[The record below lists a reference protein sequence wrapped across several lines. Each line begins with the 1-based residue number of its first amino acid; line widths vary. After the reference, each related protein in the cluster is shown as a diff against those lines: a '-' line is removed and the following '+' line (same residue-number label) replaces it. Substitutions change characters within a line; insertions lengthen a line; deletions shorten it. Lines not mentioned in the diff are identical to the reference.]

1 MSAQSEIKDYV
12 EGFYDGPHATPKESD
27 HGPIFLG
34 IKNVT
39 PDGRLDFSEIR
50 HVSPE
55 EFPRWT
61 KRVVPQKDDI
71 VFSYEATLHR
81 YALIPEGF
89 IGCLGRRMALIRPDR
104 AKINPRFLHYYM
116 LSSAWRKE
124 AEASIISGATV
135 DRIPLTKVP
144 NFKVDFPPLTQ
155 QEIIAEILSCY
166 DDLIENN
173 KRRIELLEES
183 ARQLYKEWFVRFR
196 FPGHEHVKIINGV
209 PEGWQRLKIS
219 DLCTVGRGASPRPIQ
234 NYMDGEIPWF
244 KIADATAS
252 ESPFIFE
259 TKEKVI
265 ESGAQKSVY
274 LPEGEL
280 ILSNSATCGVPN
292 FTGVKGCIHDGWLY
306 FKGLNTVHKWFLYLY
321 LVFQQRALL
330 QGIGEGATQ
339 KNLNTTYV
347 GNQVVT
353 IPGSDTLLQSFTDL
367 VEPVFMQIKTL
378 AIYNRQ
384 LSQARDLLLPKLMK
398 GEIAV

>member
-1 MSAQSEIKDYV
+1 MVKQIQLGEMVDINPESISKDFPHKEIEYIDISSVGSGSLINNPETIRLDVAPSRAKRKVQESDTILAMVRPNLRSFMYIRN
-12 EGFYDGPHATPKESD
+12 PKENTIVSTGFAVLRPKD
-27 HGPIFLG
+27 
-34 IKNVT
+34 NV
-39 PDGRLDFSEIR
+39 D
-50 HVSPE
+50 
-55 EFPRWT
+55 
-61 KRVVPQKDDI
+61 
-71 VFSYEATLHR
+71 
-81 YALIPEGF
+81 
-89 IGCLGRRMALIRPDR
+89 
-104 AKINPRFLHYYM
+104 PRFIYYCVSNPVFTGY
-116 LSSAWRKE
+116 LTNNAKGTSYPA
-124 AEASIISGATV
+124 V
-135 DRIPLTKVP
+135 DTKTITRGYIP
-144 NFKVDFPPLTQ
+144 NFKFDD
-155 QEIIAEILSCY
+155 QEKIGQLLVLY
-166 DDLIENN
+166 DDLIVNN

-196 FPGHEHVKIINGV
+196 FPGHEHVKIVDGV
-209 PEGWQRLKIS
+209 PEGWKKLKIS

-265 ESGAQKSVY
+265 ETGAQKSVY

-306 FKGLNTVHKWFLYLY
+306 FKGLKTVDKWFLYLY
-321 LVFQQRALL
+321 LVFQQKALL

-347 GNQVVT
+347 GNQIIT
-353 IPGSDTLLQSFTDL
+353 IPDSEVLLQSFTDL
-367 VEPVFMQIKTL
+367 VEPVFLQIKTL
-378 AIYNRQ
+378 ASYNRQ
-384 LSQARDLLLPKLMK
+384 LANARDLLLPKLMN